1 MTKIALIEGDAV
13 LKCWTVGDGETEL
26 AIRYDLPSG
35 EQVSPVTVGW
45 TDGTYAVKAVVEFT
59 VPEGKVITGPA
70 SYSVESGEVIETYP
84 VSDPVVHVPDRV
96 TARQF
101 KLQLLAIGQYDE
113 VQAWVGQQTQDVQIA
128 FEYSGTFLRT
138 EPMMQ
143 SGFSAMG
150 FTEEQIDAF
159 FVAAEHL

>member
-1 MTKIALIEGDAV
+1 MTKIALIQGDDV
-13 LKCWTVGDGETEL
+13 LKCWTVGEGTTEL

-35 EQVSPVTVGW
+35 EQVSPVAVGW
-45 TDGTYAVKAVVEFT
+45 TDGEFAVKAVVEFT

-70 SYSVESGEVIETYP
+70 SYSVENGEVVETYP
-84 VSDPVVHVPDRV
+84 VSDPVAYVPDRV

-113 VQAWVGQQTQDVQIA
+113 VQAWVAQQSQAMQIA

-143 SGFSAMG
+143 AGFSAMG
-150 FTEEQIDAF
+150 FTEEMVDAF
-159 FVAAEHL
+159 FVAAGQL